1 MLRYAIRRLLWGIP
15 TLIGVS
21 LLVFFL
27 TSLLPDPG
35 GDTAEARAQI
45 LARDPSAYDAIEE
58 RRRDRFLDLP
68 RFFNPQPADVRTRSA
83 EAIEHL
89 VANDAQANLAAHQLA
104 TLGGA
109 ALPYVLPKLDN
120 LAPDARGRVAIALG
134 PVAARMGLVDANAH
148 SGGETASPAMLA
160 DPLQAATFWTRF
172 WEDRTLEFTE
182 PAVRR
187 AVDRMVRR
195 ATDARER
202 DLEEVDTYALPQ
214 ILETLQNTTD
224 PLVQEQLTALAAHVT
239 EHPVTIPP
247 NADAAFRARVVS
259 DWTMWWYVHRTEFD
273 ALSGPERIAAT
284 FGETRYG
291 KWVGHAATGELG
303 TSVRD
308 GEPIAR
314 KLRERA
320 PITLMLTLIA
330 MLASYLIAIPI
341 ALVSAWR
348 RGSGIDRGL
357 AFGLFALYS
366 LPTFWTAELFVRVVP
381 HAAMNI
387 GSGVDPSWT
396 SYGSRLIFPTIALT
410 LASLATVSRYQR
422 AAMLEVLGLDYIR
435 TARAKG
441 VSLFS
446 LLVVHALRNAIVPTV
461 TLAGLELPS
470 LLGSAFIVEEIF
482 GLPGLGYESLRAV
495 EAHDTSWLIAMILF
509 AAVVTTLG
517 VLASDVAYGLLDPR
531 VRELVLQ
538 RRGRAS
544 W

>member
-1 MLRYAIRRLLWGIP
+1 VLRYAIRRILWGIP

-35 GDTAEARAQI
+35 GDTAEARAEI
-45 LARDPSAYDAIEE
+45 LARDPSAYDALDE

-68 RFFNPQPADVRTRSA
+68 RFFNPQPADVRSRSA
-83 EAIEHL
+83 EAIDHL
-89 VANDAQANLAAHQLA
+89 VANDAQAAMAMHTLGK
-104 TLGGA
+104 LGGA

-120 LAPDARGRVAIALG
+120 LAPAARGRVAVALA
-134 PVAARMGLVDANAH
+134 PIAARMGLVDENAH
-148 SGGETASPAMLA
+148 AGGETASTAMLL

-187 AVDRMVRR
+187 AVDRLTMR
-195 ATDARER
+195 ATDARQK
-202 DLEEVDTYALPQ
+202 DLEEVDTYALPE
-214 ILETLQNTTD
+214 IMETLQNSHD
-224 PLVQEQLTALAAHVT
+224 PAVQEQLTALAAHAT
-239 EHPVTIPP
+239 DHPVLIPP
-247 NADAAFRARVVS
+247 NADDAFRAKVVS
-259 DWTMWWYVHRTEFD
+259 DWMSWWYVHRTEFD

-284 FGETRYG
+284 FADTRYG
-291 KWVGHAATGELG
+291 KWVGRAATGELG
-303 TSVRD
+303 VSVRD
-308 GEPIAR
+308 GEPIGK

-320 PITLMLTLIA
+320 PITMALTLIA
-330 MLASYLIAIPI
+330 MIASYLIAVPI
-341 ALVSAWR
+341 ALISAWR
-348 RGSGIDRGL
+348 RGSAIDRGL
-357 AFGLFALYS
+357 GLGLFALYS
-366 LPTFWTAELFVRVVP
+366 LPTFWTAELFVRLVP
-381 HAAMNI
+381 HATMTDGTQA
-387 GSGVDPSWT
+387 W
-396 SYGSRLIFPTIALT
+396 GSRLIFPTIALT

-446 LLVVHALRNAIVPTV
+446 LLVKHALRNAIVPTV
-461 TLAGLELPS
+461 TLAGLELPA

-509 AAVVTTLG
+509 AAVMTTIG

-531 VRELVLQ
+531 VRELVLE
-538 RRGRAS
+538 RRARAS

>member
-35 GDTAEARAQI
+35 AGTPESRAEI
-45 LARDPSAYDAIEE
+45 LARDPAAFDAIEE
-58 RRRDRFLDLP
+58 RRRERFLDLP
-68 RFFNPQPADVRTRSA
+68 RFFNPQPQDVRARAADAIDHIVADDA
-83 EAIEHL
+83 EAKLGAHR
-89 VANDAQANLAAHQLA
+89 LAR
-104 TLGGA
+104 LGGA
-109 ALPYVLPKLDN
+109 AFPYVLPKLDN
-120 LAPDARGRVAIALG
+120 LSPAQRGRVAVALE
-134 PVAARMGLVDANAH
+134 PVAERMGLVDPAAH
-148 SGGETASPAMLA
+148 MGGETATQSMLL
-160 DPLQAATFWTRF
+160 DPVQASTFWTRF

-182 PAVRR
+182 PAVQR
-187 AVDRMVRR
+187 AVDRLVRN
-195 ATDARER
+195 ATEARQR
-202 DLEEVDTYALPQ
+202 DLREVDTYALPQ
-214 ILETLQNTTD
+214 LMAALQTTTD
-224 PLVQEQLTALAAHVT
+224 PHVQEELTAIMAHVAD
-239 EHPVTIPP
+239 HPVTIPP
-247 NADAAFRARVVS
+247 DADAAFRTRVVQ
-259 DWTMWWYVHRTEFD
+259 DWISWWYVHRTEFD
-273 ALSGPERIAAT
+273 ALPGAERVAAT

-291 KWVGHAATGELG
+291 KWVARAATGELG
-303 TSVRD
+303 VSVQD
-308 GEPIAR
+308 GEPIGK

-320 PITLMLTLIA
+320 PVTLALTFIS

-341 ALVSAWR
+341 ALISAWR
-348 RGSGIDRGL
+348 RGSAIDRGL

-366 LPTFWTAELFVRVVP
+366 LPTFWTAEIFVRAVP
-381 HAAMNI
+381 HAAMTDQN
-387 GSGVDPSWT
+387 GPW
-396 SYGSRLIFPTIALT
+396 GSRIVFPTIALT

-446 LLVVHALRNAIVPTV
+446 LLVVHGLRNAIVPTV
-461 TLAGLELPS
+461 TLAGLELPA

-509 AAVVTTLG
+509 AAVVTTIG

-531 VRELVLQ
+531 VRKLVLE
-538 RRGRAS
+538 RRGRPA

>member
-35 GDTAEARAQI
+35 GDSPQARAEI
-45 LARDPSAYDAIEE
+45 WARDPSAFDAIEE
-58 RRRDRFLDLP
+58 RRRERFLDLP
-68 RFFNPQPADVRTRSA
+68 RFFNPQPEDVRVRA
-83 EAIEHL
+83 DDAMEHL
-89 VANDAQANLAAHQLA
+89 IADDGDAKLAAHHLA
-104 TLGGA
+104 QLGGA

-120 LAPDARGRVAIALG
+120 MAPAARGRVAVALA
-134 PVAARMGLVDANAH
+134 PIAARMGLVDPAAH
-148 SGGETASPAMLA
+148 SGGEQASPTMLQ
-160 DPLQAATFWTRF
+160 DPMQASTFWTRF

-182 PAVRR
+182 PAVQR
-187 AVDRMVRR
+187 AVDRLVQN

-202 DLEEVDTYALPQ
+202 DLQEVDTFALPQ
-214 ILETLQNTTD
+214 LMDALKNAAD
-224 PLVQEQLTALAAHVT
+224 PRVQEILTQILAHVT

-247 NADAAFRARVVS
+247 DADATFRAKVVA
-259 DWTMWWYVHRTEFD
+259 DWISWWYVHRTEFD
-273 ALSGPERIAAT
+273 ALSGPDRIAAT

-291 KWVGHAATGELG
+291 KWVGRAATGELG
-303 TSVRD
+303 VSVQD
-308 GEPIAR
+308 GEPISK

-320 PITLMLTLIA
+320 PITLSLTFIA
-330 MLASYLIAIPI
+330 MLASYLIAVPV
-341 ALVSAWR
+341 ALISAWR
-348 RGSGIDRGL
+348 RGTWIDRGL
-357 AFGLFALYS
+357 AFVLFGLYS
-366 LPTFWTAELFVRVVP
+366 LPTFWTAEIFVRMVP
-381 HAAMNI
+381 HAAMN
-387 GSGVDPSWT
+387 GATGPW
-396 SYGSRLIFPTIALT
+396 GSRLFFPTIALT

-422 AAMLEVLGLDYIR
+422 AAMLEILGLDYIR

-446 LLVVHALRNAIVPTV
+446 LLVVHGLRNAVVPTV
-461 TLAGLELPS
+461 TLAGLELPA

-509 AAVVTTLG
+509 AALVVTIG
-517 VLASDVAYGLLDPR
+517 VLASDVAHGILDPR
-531 VRELVLQ
+531 VRKLVLE
-538 RRGRAS
+538 RRGRAA

>member
-1 MLRYAIRRLLWGIP
+1 VLRYAIRRILWGIP

-35 GDTAEARAQI
+35 GDTAEARAEI
-45 LARDPSAYDAIEE
+45 LARDPSAYDAMDE
-58 RRRDRFLDLP
+58 RRRERFLDLP

-83 EAIEHL
+83 EAIDHL
-89 VANDAQANLAAHQLA
+89 VANDAQAAMAAHTLGK
-104 TLGGA
+104 LGGA

-120 LAPDARGRVAIALG
+120 LAPAARGRVAVALA
-134 PVAARMGLVDANAH
+134 PVAARMGLVDENAH
-148 SGGETASPAMLA
+148 AGGETATTAMLN
-160 DPLQAATFWTRF
+160 DPLTAATFWTRF

-187 AVDRMVRR
+187 AVDRLTMR
-195 ATDARER
+195 ATDARQK
-202 DLEEVDTYALPQ
+202 DIEEVDTYALPE
-214 ILETLQNTTD
+214 LMETLQMTTD
-224 PLVQEQLTALAAHVT
+224 PAIQEQLTSLAAHAT

-247 NADAAFRARVVS
+247 NADAAFRAHVVQ
-259 DWTMWWYVHRTEFD
+259 DWMSWWYVHRTEFD
-273 ALSGPERIAAT
+273 ALSGPERVAAT
-284 FGETRYG
+284 FADTRYG
-291 KWVGHAATGELG
+291 KWVGRAATGELG
-303 TSVRD
+303 VSVRD
-308 GEPIAR
+308 GEPIAK

-320 PITLMLTLIA
+320 PITMALTLIA

-348 RGSGIDRGL
+348 RGSAIDRGL

-366 LPTFWTAELFVRVVP
+366 LPTFWTAELFVRLVP
-381 HAAMNI
+381 HATMNDI
-387 GSGVDPSWT
+387 ASGSWS
-396 SYGSRLIFPTIALT
+396 GSRLIFPTIALT

-422 AAMLEVLGLDYIR
+422 AAMLEVLNLDYIR

-446 LLVVHALRNAIVPTV
+446 LLVKHALRNAIVPTV

-509 AAVVTTLG
+509 AAVMTTVG

-538 RRGRAS
+538 RRARAS

>member
-35 GDTAEARAQI
+35 GDTAEARAEI

-68 RFFNPQPADVRTRSA
+68 RFFNPQPADVRTRSE
-83 EAIEHL
+83 EAIDHL
-89 VANDAQANLAAHQLA
+89 VANDAEANMGAHQLA

-109 ALPYVLPKLDN
+109 ALPYILPKLDN
-120 LAPDARGRVAIALG
+120 LAPDARGRVAVALA
-134 PVAARMGLVDANAH
+134 PIAARMGLVDANAH
-148 SGGETASPAMLA
+148 PGGETATPAMLV
-160 DPLQAATFWTRF
+160 DPLSAATFWTRF

-187 AVDRMVRR
+187 AVDRLVRK

-202 DLEEVDTYALPQ
+202 DLEEVDTFALPE
-214 ILETLQNTTD
+214 ILETLKNTQD
-224 PLVQEQLTALAAHVT
+224 PLVQEKLTALAAHAT
-239 EHPVTIPP
+239 DHPVTIPP
-247 NADAAFRARVVS
+247 NADAAFRAHVVS
-259 DWTMWWYVHRTEFD
+259 AWMTWWYVHRTEFA

-284 FGETRYG
+284 FAETRYG
-291 KWVGHAATGELG
+291 KWVGRAATGELG
-303 TSVRD
+303 VSVRD
-308 GEPIAR
+308 GEPIAQ

-320 PITLMLTLIA
+320 PITLTLTLIA

-348 RGSGIDRGL
+348 RGSALDRGL

-381 HAAMNI
+381 HAAMNGA
-387 GSGVDPSWT
+387 GSWVGAW
-396 SYGSRLIFPTIALT
+396 GSRLIFPTIALT

-509 AAVVTTLG
+509 AAVVTTIG
-517 VLASDVAYGLLDPR
+517 VIASDVAYGLLDPR

-538 RRGRAS
+538 RRARTS

>member
-35 GDTAEARAQI
+35 GDSPEARAEI
-45 LARDPSAYDAIEE
+45 LARDPAAYDAMEE

-68 RFFNPQPADVRTRSA
+68 RFFNAQPEDVRARASD
-83 EAIEHL
+83 AIDHL
-89 VANDAQANLAAHQLA
+89 VADDAEAKLAAHRLA
-104 TLGGA
+104 RLGGA
-109 ALPYVLPKLDN
+109 ALPYVLPRLDN
-120 LAPDARGRVAIALG
+120 LSPAARGRVAVALE
-134 PVAARMGLVDANAH
+134 PVAERMGLVDPLAH
-148 SGGETASPAMLA
+148 AGGETATRAMLE
-160 DPLQAATFWTRF
+160 DPLQASTFWTRF

-182 PAVRR
+182 PAVQR
-187 AVDRMVRR
+187 AVDRLLRN
-195 ATDARER
+195 ATEARER
-202 DLEEVDTYALPQ
+202 DLVEVDTFALPE
-214 ILETLQNTTD
+214 ILQALATSTD
-224 PLVQEQLTALAAHVT
+224 AEAQSKLTALASHAT
-239 EHPVTIPP
+239 EHPVTIP
-247 NADAAFRARVVS
+247 ADADPAFRAKVVA
-259 DWTMWWYVHRTEFD
+259 DWMSWWYVHRTEFS
-273 ALSGPERIAAT
+273 ALSGPERVAAT

-291 KWVGHAATGELG
+291 KWVGRAATGELG
-303 TSVRD
+303 VSVQD
-308 GEPIAR
+308 GEPISK

-320 PITLMLTLIA
+320 PVTLTLTFIA
-330 MLASYLIAIPI
+330 MLLSYVVAVPV

-348 RGSGIDRGL
+348 RGSAIDRGL
-357 AFGLFALYS
+357 ALGLFALYS
-366 LPTFWTAELFVRVVP
+366 LPTFWTAELFVRLVP
-381 HAAMNI
+381 HAAMN
-387 GSGVDPSWT
+387 GATGPW
-396 SYGSRLIFPTIALT
+396 GSRLFFPTLALT

-446 LLVVHALRNAIVPTV
+446 LLVVHALRNAVVPTV
-461 TLAGLELPS
+461 TLAGLELPA

-495 EAHDTSWLIAMILF
+495 EAHDTAWLIAMILF

-517 VLASDVAYGLLDPR
+517 VLASDVGYGLLDPR
-531 VRELVLQ
+531 VRKLVLE
-538 RRGRAS
+538 RRGRAA

>member
-1 MLRYAIRRLLWGIP
+1 
-15 TLIGVS
+15 
-21 LLVFFL
+21 
-27 TSLLPDPG
+27 
-35 GDTAEARAQI
+35 
-45 LARDPSAYDAIEE
+45 LARDPSAYDAMDE
-58 RRRDRFLDLP
+58 RRRERFLDLP

-83 EAIEHL
+83 EAIDHL
-89 VANDAQANLAAHQLA
+89 VANDAQAAMAAHTLGK
-104 TLGGA
+104 LGGA

-120 LAPDARGRVAIALG
+120 LAPAARGRVAVALA
-134 PVAARMGLVDANAH
+134 PVAARMGLVDENAH
-148 SGGETASPAMLA
+148 AGGETATTAMLN
-160 DPLQAATFWTRF
+160 DPLTAATFWTRF

-187 AVDRMVRR
+187 AVDRLTMR
-195 ATDARER
+195 ATDARQK
-202 DLEEVDTYALPQ
+202 DIEEVDTYALPE
-214 ILETLQNTTD
+214 IMETLQMTSD
-224 PLVQEQLTALAAHVT
+224 PAVQEQLTSLAAHAT

-247 NADAAFRARVVS
+247 NADAAFRAHVVQ
-259 DWTMWWYVHRTEFD
+259 DWMSWWYVHRTEFD
-273 ALSGPERIAAT
+273 ALSGPERVAAT
-284 FGETRYG
+284 FADTRYG
-291 KWVGHAATGELG
+291 KWVGRAATGELG
-303 TSVRD
+303 VSVRD
-308 GEPIAR
+308 GEPIAK

-320 PITLMLTLIA
+320 PITMALTLIA

-348 RGSGIDRGL
+348 RGSAIDRGL

-366 LPTFWTAELFVRVVP
+366 LPTFWTAELFVRLVP
-381 HAAMNI
+381 HATMNDI
-387 GSGVDPSWT
+387 ASGSWS
-396 SYGSRLIFPTIALT
+396 GSRLIFPTIALT

-422 AAMLEVLGLDYIR
+422 AAMLEVLNLDYIR

-446 LLVVHALRNAIVPTV
+446 LLVKHALRNAIVPTV

-509 AAVVTTLG
+509 AAVMTTVG

-538 RRGRAS
+538 RRARAS

>member
-1 MLRYAIRRLLWGIP
+1 MLRYAIRRILWGIP

-35 GDTAEARAQI
+35 GDTAEARAEI
-45 LARDPSAYDAIEE
+45 LARDPSAYDAMDEH
-58 RRRDRFLDLP
+58 RRERFLDLP
-68 RFFNPQPADVRTRSA
+68 RFFNPQPADVRSRSA
-83 EAIEHL
+83 EAIDHL
-89 VANDAQANLAAHQLA
+89 VANDSQAAMAAHTLGK
-104 TLGGA
+104 LGGA

-120 LAPDARGRVAIALG
+120 LAPAARGRVAVALA
-134 PVAARMGLVDANAH
+134 PVAARMGLVDENAH
-148 SGGETASPAMLA
+148 AGGETATSAMLS
-160 DPLQAATFWTRF
+160 DPLTAATFWTRF

-187 AVDRMVRR
+187 AVDRLTMR
-195 ATDARER
+195 ATDARQK
-202 DLEEVDTYALPQ
+202 DLEEVDTYALPE
-214 ILETLQNTTD
+214 IMETLQITTD
-224 PLVQEQLTALAAHVT
+224 PTVQEQLTALAAHAT
-239 EHPVTIPP
+239 EHPVTIPT
-247 NADAAFRARVVS
+247 NADAAFRAHVVS
-259 DWTMWWYVHRTEFD
+259 DWMSWWYVHRTEFD
-273 ALSGPERIAAT
+273 ALSGPERVAAT
-284 FGETRYG
+284 FADTRYG
-291 KWVGHAATGELG
+291 KWVGRAATGELG
-303 TSVRD
+303 VSVRD
-308 GEPIAR
+308 GEPIAK

-320 PITLMLTLIA
+320 PITLSLTLIA
-330 MLASYLIAIPI
+330 MMASYLIAVPI
-341 ALVSAWR
+341 ALISAWR
-348 RGSGIDRGL
+348 RGSAIDRGL

-366 LPTFWTAELFVRVVP
+366 LPTFWTAELFVRLVP
-381 HAAMNI
+381 HATMTDVAS
-387 GSGVDPSWT
+387 GSWS
-396 SYGSRLIFPTIALT
+396 GSRLIFPTIALT

-422 AAMLEVLGLDYIR
+422 AAMLEVLNLDYIR

-446 LLVVHALRNAIVPTV
+446 LLVKHALRNAIVPTV

-509 AAVVTTLG
+509 AAVMTTIG

-538 RRGRAS
+538 RRARAS